1 MGVSGCSHS
10 AAAAQVMAATSNAA
24 PAAVPT
30 AQAPAQTATDTV
42 SISPEALAKMQASSG

>member
-10 AAAAQVMAATSNAA
+10 SAAAQVMAATSNTAPAAA
-24 PAAVPT
+24 PA
-30 AQAPAQTATDTV
+30 AQAPAQAATDTA